1 MLYLDYAKQMNNGY
15 ILNFF
20 ADNEDDILEVADGKE
35 FITKNGTNY
44 GAPLT
49 SSTVVITMPDK
60 SEKTYVLNDKG
71 IWEIGGVK
79 SGTEVEVNV
88 ETTDQDEDLKS
99 LKVGDVTY
107 NNIKMIPSFNTMLPS
122 YRALKGVEYNGE
134 IYRMP
139 VGMIPAFG
147 TVLPSNEALKGVEY
161 NEKIYRIP
169 VGMIPSQSTAAVTG
183 GNITKMEYEGKIYS
197 TGVSI
202 NDGSYDYMQKDVLN
216 YIVNNDTVYSLPEY
230 KSLVPYSGTANPT
243 EELSKVEYEGTIY
256 SVGGGSTP
264 SLVMQVE
271 KSDDGSSFV
280 TVDTME
286 YNDFMLF
293 VQKYM
298 AGEINI
304 RFKLLYKSSGSFD
317 DDWYFDAICM
327 HNNRGCGSYDGAHFP
342 FYCLAKLDDTAETPS
357 VCKVIVQSK
366 H

>member
-44 GAPLT
+44 GVPLA

-60 SEKTYVLNDKG
+60 SEKTYVFNDEG
-71 IWEIGGVK
+71 VWEIGGEK

-99 LKVGDVTY
+99 LKVGGVTY
-107 NNIKMIPSFNTMLPS
+107 NNIKMT
-122 YRALKGVEYNGE
+122 
-134 IYRMP
+134 
-139 VGMIPAFG
+139 PAFG

-169 VGMIPSQSTAAVTG
+169 VGMIPSRSTAPVTG
-183 GNITKMEYEGKIYS
+183 DNITKMEYDGKIYS

-202 NDGSYDYMQKDVLN
+202 NSDSYDYMKKDVLN

-230 KSLVPYSGTANPT
+230 KGLVLYSGAENPT
-243 EELSKVEYEGTIY
+243 EELGAVQDSSTGTVY
-256 SVGGGSTP
+256 SVGGGLTP
-264 SLVMQVE
+264 YTGTAAATKDLDKVEYKGTVYSVGIPTLVMQVK

-286 YNDFMLF
+286 YNDFEAF
-293 VQKYM
+293 VKKYM

-304 RFKLLYKSSGSFD
+304 RFKLLAESSGFFD
-317 DDWYFDAICM
+317 NDWYFDAICM
-327 HNNRGCGSYDGAHFP
+327 HNNRGCSSYVGRSFP
-342 FYCLAKLDDTAETPS
+342 FYCLAKLNDADETPS
-357 VCKVIVQSK
+357 ICKVIVQSK
-366 H
+366 